1 MDRHRRFRLM
11 KKKDRPTPAQLKELI
26 KDMGY
31 DDGQR
36 LENALQF
43 VKGFKRLVRLRKY
56 KEDNKNER

>member
-1 MDRHRRFRLM
+1 M
-11 KKKDRPTPAQLKELI
+11 KKKDRQSLPTGLGKTRAETG
-26 KDMGY
+26 DD
-31 DDGQR
+31 DDGRR

>member
-1 MDRHRRFRLM
+1 M
-11 KKKDRPTPAQLKELI
+11 KKKDRPTPAQLKELM

>member
-1 MDRHRRFRLM
+1 M
-11 KKKDRPTPAQLKELI
+11 KKKDKQVSYRYDTSTGKTGENG
-26 KDMGY
+26 D